1 MNKKKAVAQ
10 KTFDD
15 KMRSFGRACY
25 WGRASGPARRDARE
39 LRAYYKAALAEA
51 ERLRVDNEKLKAW
64 RAGAGPMGTG
74 RIGMGPPVLSDGRHP
89 GPGKQRVHRSGEFSD
104 ATRILKC
111 GLCRERHV
119 FHVEG
124 SADPGIALL
133 NMTEDSGWADFPNRH
148 GQGRCVCPDCRQR
161 MNER

>member
-1 MNKKKAVAQ
+1 MSESWHDVVTAGKEIERLQ
-10 KTFDD
+10 Q
-15 KMRSFGRACY
+15 
-25 WGRASGPARRDARE
+25 ARE
-39 LRAYYKAALAEA
+39 HMVE
-51 ERLRVDNEKLKAW
+51 
-64 RAGAGPMGTG
+64 
-74 RIGMGPPVLSDGRHP
+74 
-89 GPGKQRVHRSGEFSD
+89 RVHRSGEFSD

>member
-89 GPGKQRVHRSGEFSD
+89 GPGKQREVMCDRTSRRSPYCADCSHG
-104 ATRILKC
+104 RP
-111 GLCRERHV
+111 HV
-119 FHVEG
+119 LGTCCNAGTWCVPRRLTVACKPWPQEG
-124 SADPGIALL
+124 TSP
-133 NMTEDSGWADFPNRH
+133 
-148 GQGRCVCPDCRQR
+148 
-161 MNER
+161 